1 MERKILAFV
10 HIKKCAGTT
19 LTHIL
24 RLNFFLSHC
33 DVRCLRETSSGNFQ
47 AEDMNKLML
56 INPLVKCIAG
66 HEVVPFS
73 NLATTCPGIRF
84 ITLLRDPVQRYIS
97 QYQYNAE
104 KLGHNLS
111 FDDFL
116 KSKTSFNKQTRAIA
130 GSEDLVLAKDILN
143 RLFFLVGIVEEFD
156 EFLILLKKKLQ
167 PFRFR
172 PGYEIHN
179 ITNKESNISKN
190 IKKRLHEYHEQIIE
204 RNLLDIELYNYVKNV
219 ILPQERREYGPSFER
234 DVAQFRRSGKG
245 YSRNLCR
252 YVDYVIRKCYYRPI
266 FNLIRKRN
274 GLH

>member
-24 RLNFFLSHC
+24 RLNFFMRHC
-33 DVRCLRETSSGNFQ
+33 DVRCLSKTSSGIFQ
-47 AEDMNKLML
+47 ADDMNKLML

-66 HEVVPFS
+66 HEVAPFS

-116 KSKTSFNKQTRAIA
+116 KTKTSFNKQTRAIA

-143 RLFFLVGIVEEFD
+143 GLFFLVGIVEEFD

-172 PGYEIHN
+172 PGYEIQN
-179 ITNKESNISKN
+179 ITNKDSNIRKD

-204 RNLLDIELYNYVKNV
+204 RNLLDIELYNYVKNEV
-219 ILPQERREYGPSFER
+219 LPKAKKEYGPTFGH
-234 DVAQFRRSGKG
+234 DVAQFKKSKKT
-245 YSRNLCR
+245 YSRNLLR
-252 YVDYVIRKCYYRPI
+252 YLDYVYRKCYYGPI
-266 FNLIRKRN
+266 LKTIRKVN
-274 GLH
+274 GL